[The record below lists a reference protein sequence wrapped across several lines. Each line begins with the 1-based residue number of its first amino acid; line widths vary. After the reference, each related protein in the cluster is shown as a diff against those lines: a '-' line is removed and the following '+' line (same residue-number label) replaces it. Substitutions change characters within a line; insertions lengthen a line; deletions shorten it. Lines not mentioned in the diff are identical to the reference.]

1 MSRQGGGEGL
11 VDLHSHLVPGV
22 DDGARTLDDAVAA
35 LDTFVASGVGH
46 VVTTPHI
53 DASLEASSG
62 ELDRRLQAIASGF
75 QRLEAACTAR
85 HPDVVLG
92 VGCEVLLDVPDPLLE
107 DPRLH
112 LAGSCFVLVEWPRM
126 RVPPGT
132 VGIVAALRQRGV
144 VPLIAHPERYRGTGR
159 GMALIGEWR
168 HAGAYLQ
175 VNHGSLHGRYG
186 KEIRERA
193 LELLRRGW
201 VDVLA
206 SDFHGRS
213 HLRPYVDE
221 TREWFQSRDWEA
233 LFQDLTAGNPRRI
246 LQSAEP
252 APIPPLDIGVG
263 PLERLRSLLHLPG
276 GAS

>member
-1 MSRQGGGEGL
+1 MSRHGGGGGL

-22 DDGARTLDDAVAA
+22 DDGARTLDEALMA
-35 LDTFVASGVGH
+35 LDRFVASGVQH

-53 DASLEASSG
+53 DASLEGSSD
-62 ELDRRLQAIASGF
+62 ELERRLGKIGAAF
-75 QRLEAACTAR
+75 QRLDEACSTR

-92 VGCEVLLDVPDPLLE
+92 VGCEVLLDVPNPVLE

-112 LAGSCFVLVEWPRM
+112 LAGSCFVLVEWPRL

-132 VGIVAALRQRGV
+132 VGIVASLRQRGV

-159 GMALIGEWR
+159 GMALIGAWR
-168 HAGAYLQ
+168 QAGAYLQ

-221 TREWFQSRDWEA
+221 TREWFQSRERDA
-233 LFQDLTAGNPRRI
+233 LFQDLTEGNPRRM

-252 APIPPLDIGVG
+252 APIPPLEIGVG
-263 PLERLRSLLHLPG
+263 PLKRLRSLFHLSG
-276 GAS
+276 GSS